1 MSHLKTPSLR
11 SVKLITIAA
20 LALVSVAVTVM
31 ALREFNVYPHE
42 ASGTIA
48 PAKRVVSN
56 QIEAGDVLGEGATRS
71 DTDASMVGSEN
82 NGIGG
87 SAGSSVESSL
97 ESSMESS
104 LSSSMDR
111 STDGPPIY

>member
-1 MSHLKTPSLR
+1 MSHLKNPSLG
-11 SVKLITIAA
+11 SAKLITIAA

-31 ALREFNVYPHE
+31 ALREFNVYPDE

-56 QIEAGDVLGEGATRS
+56 QIEAGDVLGEGATRAGEDVS
-71 DTDASMVGSEN
+71 LAGPGQKSIDSSVGS
-82 NGIGG
+82 
-87 SAGSSVESSL
+87 SMESSL

-104 LSSSMDR
+104 LSSSMDSR
-111 STDGPPIY
+111 SDPGL